1 MLWIIELFIKSRL
14 CDKYLSIESF
24 LAGYPYQMMAF
35 AENQSINST
44 VDGRVKE
51 VMVDSRINKVI
62 SRIIF
67 LEWWIECVL

>member
-1 MLWIIELFIKSRL
+1 MFSSLFPIFSVVN
-14 CDKYLSIESF
+14 YLLKAVCANIESF

-62 SRIIF
+62 SRMIF
-67 LEWWIECVL
+67 LE